1 MDTSIILVQL
11 GKFTFSKYSWSCEEI
26 THQSNMALIDPASFT
41 RTSDFQSRRRQGR
54 QQNGKIKLSSRRPSR
69 ECAGDGGWLAEHM
82 VAPRLRTHTAR
93 WPGMARYV
101 PDRAGRASCWR
112 ARSSCA
118 RRAGRTGCWRAGS
131 GRAWRTCVGRAPC
144 KPRLAALDMG
154 EHASGSTRTRSTF
167 FFCPFDSNGLLS
179 VILICSCIKYWTD
192 EYVTLYC
199 RLTQI
204 TAYVQMPLTGAG
216 PIPACEK
223 HCRRKNSSLLSIF
236 TCTTHQPFSLL
247 SINLTTNPSS
257 LLYAWVNIHRP
268 HDQVSRNIAL
278 SVHPENG
285 SDRGTTT
292 YRARNNEE

>member
-1 MDTSIILVQL
+1 
-11 GKFTFSKYSWSCEEI
+11 
-26 THQSNMALIDPASFT
+26 
-41 RTSDFQSRRRQGR
+41 
-54 QQNGKIKLSSRRPSR
+54 
-69 ECAGDGGWLAEHM
+69 
-82 VAPRLRTHTAR
+82 
-93 WPGMARYV
+93 MARSSSPHDAQV
-101 PDRAGRASCWR
+101 ASAQGTVAGWPSIWWRPGCGRTRRAGRAWH
-112 ARSSCA
+112 ATYPIEQDALAVGEQGAAAHAVLAALAVGGQGAAALGAPALGA
-118 RRAGRTGCWRAGS
+118 RRAS
-131 GRAWRTCVGRAPC
+131 PAWLRWTWVSMP
-144 KPRLAALDMG
+144 AALPAH
-154 EHASGSTRTRSTF
+154 EAPF